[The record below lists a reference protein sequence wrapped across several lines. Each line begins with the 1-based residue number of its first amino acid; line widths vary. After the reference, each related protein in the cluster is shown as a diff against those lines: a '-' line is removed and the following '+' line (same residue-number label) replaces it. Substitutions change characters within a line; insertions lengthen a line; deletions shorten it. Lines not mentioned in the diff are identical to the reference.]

1 MNRLRIGTKR
11 ALTTPVV
18 SAILLAAVATLGV
31 YLVGWSNT
39 TLTLNQVEL
48 EATFSNKINK
58 LGEEILIEQVWFG
71 TGSNGKFVNVTIS
84 NISTLGITLT
94 EIELVTSTDTHTIT
108 IISGDLLP
116 DEVFSLEENYV
127 WTLGTETNLIVTT
140 ARENIFTTQV
150 TPS

>member
-1 MNRLRIGTKR
+1 MNRLRIGTQR
-11 ALTTPVV
+11 ALATPVV

-39 TLTLNQVEL
+39 TLTLNQAEL

-58 LGEEILIEQVWFG
+58 LGEDILIEQVWFG

-94 EIELVTSTDTHTIT
+94 EIELVNSTDTHTIT

-140 ARENIFTTQV
+140 ARGNFFTTQV
-150 TPS
+150 TP

>member
-39 TLTLNQVEL
+39 TLTLNQAEL

-127 WTLGTETNLIVTT
+127 WTSSTETDLIVTT
-140 ARENIFTTQV
+140 ARGNFFTTQV
-150 TPS
+150 TP

>member
-1 MNRLRIGTKR
+1 MNRLRIGTQR

-58 LGEEILIEQVWFG
+58 LGEEILIEHVWFG
-71 TGSNGKFVNVTIS
+71 TGPNGKFVNVTLS

-150 TPS
+150 TP

>member
-39 TLTLNQVEL
+39 TLTLNQAEL
-48 EATFSNKINK
+48 EATFSNNINK
-58 LGEEILIEQVWFG
+58 LGEEIIIENIWFG
-71 TGSNGKFVNVTIS
+71 DAGGTKFVNITLTNV
-84 NISTLGITLT
+84 STLGITLT
-94 EIELVTSTDTHTIT
+94 EIELVNSTGTHTIT
-108 IISGDLLP
+108 IVSGDLLP
-116 DEVFSLEENYV
+116 NEVFSLEENYG
-127 WTLGTETNLIVTT
+127 WTSSTETDLIVTT

-150 TPS
+150 TP

>member
-1 MNRLRIGTKR
+1 MNRFRIGTQR

-48 EATFSNKINK
+48 EATFSNNINK
-58 LGEEILIEQVWFG
+58 LGEEIIIENIWFG
-71 TGSNGKFVNVTIS
+71 KAGGTKFVNITLTNV
-84 NISTLGITLT
+84 STLGITLT
-94 EIELVTSTDTHTIT
+94 EIELVNSTGTHTIT

-116 DEVFSLEENYV
+116 NEVFSLEENYG
-127 WTLGTETNLIVTT
+127 WTSSTETDLIVTT

-150 TPS
+150 TP

>member
-1 MNRLRIGTKR
+1 MNRLRIGTQR

-48 EATFSNKINK
+48 EATFSNKMNK
-58 LGEEILIEQVWFG
+58 LGEEILIEHVWFG
-71 TGSNGKFVNVTIS
+71 TGPNGQFVNVTLS
-84 NISTLGITLT
+84 NIGTLGITLT
-94 EIELVTSTDTHTIT
+94 EIELVNSTDTHTIT

-127 WTLGTETNLIVTT
+127 WTSSTETDLIVTT
-140 ARENIFTTQV
+140 ARGNFFTTQV
-150 TPS
+150 TP

>member
-1 MNRLRIGTKR
+1 MNRLRIGTQR

-48 EATFSNKINK
+48 EATFSNNINK
-58 LGEEILIEQVWFG
+58 LGEEIIIEHIWFG
-71 TGSNGKFVNVTIS
+71 DAGGTKFVNITLTNV
-84 NISTLGITLT
+84 STLGITLT
-94 EIELVTSTDTHTIT
+94 EIELVNSTGTHTIT

-116 DEVFSLEENYV
+116 NEVFSLEENYG
-127 WTLGTETNLIVTT
+127 WTSSTETDLIVTT
-140 ARENIFTTQV
+140 ARGNFFTTQV
-150 TPS
+150 TP

>member
-1 MNRLRIGTKR
+1 MNRLRIGTQR

-18 SAILLAAVATLGV
+18 SAMLLAAVATMGV

-48 EATFSNKINK
+48 EATFSNNINK
-58 LGEEILIEQVWFG
+58 LGEEIIIENVWFG
-71 TGSNGKFVNVTIS
+71 DTSGTKFVNVTLT
-84 NISTLGITLT
+84 NVSTLGITLT
-94 EIELVTSTDTHTIT
+94 EIELVNSTHTHTIT

-116 DEVFSLEENYV
+116 NEVFSLEENYV
-127 WTLGTETNLIVTT
+127 WTFGTKTDLTVTT

-150 TPS
+150 TP

>member
-48 EATFSNKINK
+48 EATFSNNINK
-58 LGEEILIEQVWFG
+58 LGEEIIIENIWFG
-71 TGSNGKFVNVTIS
+71 DTGATKFVNITLTNV
-84 NISTLGITLT
+84 STLGITLT
-94 EIELVTSTDTHTIT
+94 EIELVNSADTHTIT
-108 IISGDLLP
+108 ITNGDILP
-116 DEVFSLEENYV
+116 NEVFSLEENYA
-127 WTLGTETNLIVTT
+127 WTFGTETDLTVTT

-150 TPS
+150 TP

>member
-1 MNRLRIGTKR
+1 MNRLRIGTQR

-39 TLTLNQVEL
+39 TLTLNQAEL

-116 DEVFSLEENYV
+116 NEVFSLEENYV

-140 ARENIFTTQV
+140 ARGNFFTTQV
-150 TPS
+150 TP